1 MNNDEEMLR
10 FVKGKLEEGEGVSSD
25 SLSRILAAAEA
36 QTSRRPPVFFS
47 PRIALA
53 AASFAV
59 AVCGWY
65 LVDASAAAHREND
78 VANVIALLSAADGD
92 DLDSGSSLSDALC
105 AWQDAPTLAS
115 AD

>member
-10 FVKGKLEEGEGVSSD
+10 FVKGKLEEGEGVSSE

-36 QTSRRPPVFFS
+36 RPSRRPLMFFS
-47 PRIALA
+47 PRVALV
-53 AASFAV
+53 AASLAV

-65 LVDASAAAHREND
+65 LIDDSANARRESD

-92 DLDSGSSLSDALC
+92 DLEFGPSLSDALYS
-105 AWQDAPTLAS
+105 WQDAPTLA
-115 AD
+115 AVD